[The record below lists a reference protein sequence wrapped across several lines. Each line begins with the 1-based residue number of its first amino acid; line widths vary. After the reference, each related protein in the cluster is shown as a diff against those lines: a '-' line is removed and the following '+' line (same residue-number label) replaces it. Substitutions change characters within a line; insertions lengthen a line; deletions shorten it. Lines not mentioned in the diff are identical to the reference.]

1 MAMFRTKALLR
12 GVFFRV
18 ASNLRSTSAGAVA
31 IIVAIATDLGYT
43 LDPDLV
49 LEIILYGYG
58 FVQIFFMRDSTR
70 KKQAPRYGTPDGAA

>member
-49 LEIILYGYG
+49 LEITLYGYG
-58 FVQIFFMRDSTR
+58 FVQIFMRDSTR

>member
-58 FVQIFFMRDSTR
+58 FVQIFMRDSTR

>member
-18 ASNLRSTSAGAVA
+18 ASNPRSSAAGIVA
-31 IIVAIATDLGYT
+31 IAVAIATDLGLT
-43 LDPDLV
+43 IDPDLL

-58 FVQIFFMRDSTR
+58 FAQLLMRDSTR
-70 KKQAPRYGTPDGAA
+70 KKQAPRYGTDGAA